1 MKKSILNF
9 ALAALTAV
17 MTIPATAQTGSIR
30 IGAHRGFWKCD
41 ESQNT
46 ENSIASL
53 KTAQDYNLWG
63 SEFDIHLT
71 SDHEVVV
78 HHDANIEGH
87 DIQKNTYGYLKQF
100 KLANGESMPT
110 LDEYLDQAAKCATT
124 VMVLEFKSQY
134 SKEHEDSLVA
144 ITFDKLKK
152 HNLYDPSKV
161 MFISFSMNICKKV
174 ADEAPEFT
182 NQYLNGDI
190 ARRTSRKRA
199 SMALII
205 TIIHSTSIRNG

>member
-87 DIQKNTYGYLKQF
+87 DIQKNTYGFTHAVEVVREYPESLLHRQV
-100 KLANGESMPT
+100 LGRVCLEDRGE
-110 LDEYLDQAAKCATT
+110 
-124 VMVLEFKSQY
+124 Y
-134 SKEHEDSLVA
+134 S
-144 ITFDKLKK
+144 
-152 HNLYDPSKV
+152 
-161 MFISFSMNICKKV
+161 
-174 ADEAPEFT
+174 
-182 NQYLNGDI
+182 
-190 ARRTSRKRA
+190 
-199 SMALII
+199 
-205 TIIHSTSIRNG
+205 